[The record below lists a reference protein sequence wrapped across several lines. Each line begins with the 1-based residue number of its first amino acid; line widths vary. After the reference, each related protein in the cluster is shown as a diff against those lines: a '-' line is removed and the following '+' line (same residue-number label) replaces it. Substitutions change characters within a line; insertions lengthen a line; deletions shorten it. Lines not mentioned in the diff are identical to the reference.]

1 MKQINPSR
9 PAISARFFALDIFL
23 STCYNRGNNI
33 NGEKEKMRPDFE
45 NFRRRD
51 LYETNPSL
59 ARQKRAEKYG
69 WIPMLVFIVLILA
82 AIFGW

>member
-23 STCYNRGNNI
+23 STGYNRGRKYKWR
-33 NGEKEKMRPDFE
+33 ERKMRPDFE

>member
-1 MKQINPSR
+1 
-9 PAISARFFALDIFL
+9 
-23 STCYNRGNNI
+23 
-33 NGEKEKMRPDFE
+33 MRPDFE
-45 NFRRRD
+45 NFGRRD

>member
-1 MKQINPSR
+1 MKQTNH
-9 PAISARFFALDIFL
+9 PAWQLVLGIFALDKFL
-23 STCYNRGNNI
+23 FMCYTRGNNI
-33 NGEKEKMRPDFE
+33 NGEKVKMRPDFE

-51 LYETNPSL
+51 LYETDPVW

-69 WIPMLVFIVLILA
+69 WLPMTIALILILA

>member
-1 MKQINPSR
+1 MKQTDH
-9 PAISARFFALDIFL
+9 PARQLVLGIFALDKSI
-23 STCYNRGNNI
+23 SICYTRGSNI
-33 NGEKEKMRPDFE
+33 NGEKVKMRPDFE

-69 WIPMLVFIVLILA
+69 WFPMLIVLILILA